1 MAASL
6 AAGLLLAL
14 ASSVLLYLASPHQRW
29 RHTALRARPAQLGA
43 ALLLAGA
50 LWLLAQSLLLPTAV
64 FVLLTWLMLLCVA
77 LTYLGALRAAPKEH

>member
-14 ASSVLLYLASPHQRW
+14 AGSVLLYLASPHQRW
-29 RHTALRARPAQLGA
+29 CRTALRARPARLGA